1 MTVRSRADKGEAT
14 VPLAD
19 RTRLYPPTR
28 QLKIHPTIKPVT
40 NDFLKF
46 DEQKNEIRVFLGAL
60 DTLLENRWEC
70 SKVHRS
76 RVSLLCNANSV
87 FCPKHSKQPSLPY
100 MRPGIELKSSMGV
113 A

>member
-1 MTVRSRADKGEAT
+1 VRIRNDTDPHFNKRSWRWALKQ
-14 VPLAD
+14 
-19 RTRLYPPTR
+19 TR